1 MLTFEKFAGINNV
14 QPQHRVQDNELAT
27 ATNVDIGRDGEIR
40 RRAGF
45 TRVSAEHHHHLHQAN
60 GFMLAVSDGDLVATD
75 GAAQTL
81 VSESLGFTDRVWYC
95 NLPDGRTV
103 FSNGLIN
110 GITDG
115 TNTTALGVPLPAEQ
129 GAATDV
135 SGQLFPGSYQWA
147 MTHVRLSDGLEGG
160 TTHGP
165 DIDIEDG
172 GISLAG
178 LPVQAGHKTN
188 IYISGHNG
196 GPLYLAGSTLTDA
209 FSYTGTN
216 DALGIPCRTAQM
228 YPLPVGTLHAFWR
241 GRLLVAKGNALFA
254 SLTNR
259 WEICDLMRDY
269 KAFSSQITLVQPVDG
284 GIFVGTETELAFL
297 AGNTWDGLVYSRKY
311 DEPTVLGSGVTAPG
325 DQIKLGKGAGPAGD
339 AMLAI
344 VGDDIVAGF
353 ADGTVTNLTDGRYK
367 TTATE
372 VCATFRTLNGIPQY
386 VAIPK

>member
-1 MLTFEKFAGINNV
+1 MLTFEKFAGINNA
-14 QPQHRVQDNELAT
+14 QPQHRMQDNELVT
-27 ATNVDIGRDGEIR
+27 ATNVDIGLAGEIR

-45 TRVSAEHHHHLHQAN
+45 SALANTGHQYLHQAD
-60 GFMLAVSDGDLVATD
+60 GFMLAVSGGDLVATD
-75 GAAQTL
+75 GVTQVTVAA
-81 VSESLGFTDRVWYC
+81 GIGATDRVLYC

-103 FSNGLIN
+103 FSNGTDN
-110 GITDG
+110 GITNG
-115 TNTTALGVPLPAEQ
+115 TATTSLGVPLPVAQ
-129 GAATDV
+129 GNATDV
-135 SGQLFPGSYQWA
+135 AGQLFAGTYQWA

-165 DIDIEDG
+165 DIDIIDG
-172 GISLAG
+172 GIALAG
-178 LPVQAGHKTN
+178 LPVLAGHKTN

-269 KAFSSQITLVQPVDG
+269 KAFSSPITLVQPVDG

-297 AGNTWDGLVYSRKY
+297 AGNTWDGLAYSRKF
-311 DEPTVLGSGVTAPG
+311 DLPTVLGSGVKAPG
-325 DQIKLGKGAGPAGD
+325 DQIKLGKGTGPAGD

-344 VGDDIVAGF
+344 VGGDIVAGF
-353 ADGTVTNLTDGRYK
+353 SDGTAVNLTDGRYK

-386 VAIPK
+386 LAVPQ